1 MLMKRT
7 IVALLALGVSASAEN
22 VTLSPGTTTVT
33 GVSGGKINEKRPFEQ
48 ASDYTKDDLKS
59 IIDVISD
66 PKVPGWYTG
75 VGQGKNEYFSDVELT
90 TTDSTVTGFK
100 FKARSGVSYE
110 YVLAL
115 VSAPENVTTTALT
128 MSFTPTANIAVSVW
142 CFDKNTESITLL
154 QGRTQADKDVPATVT
169 VDQLSLNDNQMFVFA
184 WSSSAVTDWST
195 GDTEITVK
203 NIALNATTSATPS
216 VPEPA
221 TATLSLMALAGL
233 AARRR
238 RK

>member
-1 MLMKRT
+1 M
-7 IVALLALGVSASAEN
+7 VALLALGVSASAEN

-33 GVSGGKINEKRPFEQ
+33 GVTGGTINANRPFEQ
-48 ASDYTKDDLKS
+48 AKDYTTEDLKS

-66 PKVPGWYTG
+66 PTVPGWYTG
-75 VGQGKNEYFSDVELT
+75 VGQGSDYAGDVRLT
-90 TTDSTVTGFK
+90 TTGSTVTGFT
-100 FKARSGVSYE
+100 FKARSGVSHE

-142 CFDKNTESITLL
+142 CFDKETESITLL
-154 QGRTQADKDVPATVT
+154 KDRTQANKNVAATVT
-169 VDQLSLNDNQMFVFA
+169 VDQLSLNDHQMFVFA
-184 WSSSAVTDWST
+184 WSSSAT
-195 GDTEITVK
+195 GGLTGGSDITVSD
-203 NIALNATTSATPS
+203 IALNATTSATPS